1 MGRAYWRSLEERSE
15 SPEFQEKLASEFP
28 QLAEALQD
36 PKTRRDFL
44 KVMAASLGMM
54 GLASCRWP
62 KETILPFAGRP
73 EGRIPGVPQQFAT
86 AMSLFG
92 NVLGLL
98 VTSFDGR
105 PTKVEGNPLH
115 PESQGGAHMWA
126 QAAVLE
132 LYDPDRSQVV
142 VQREAGQRVVSSW
155 ENFKGW
161 FGPVLQELARGRGQ
175 GLWVLGDGIPSPTR
189 KRLQEQL
196 SVKFPQVRWVEW
208 DPLARGNEERGL
220 ELATARSASSHL
232 CLEQARVVVDI
243 ADDLFLKHPQGVA
256 NARGYAQGRRDLND
270 PLRLYVAEP
279 VPTITGAVADWR
291 LAARPERLSL
301 LVLGLAHELVRQGL
315 LLPISLP
322 PLPALSEEEAAWV
335 KAAARDLRKA
345 GNKGLFVVGP
355 NLPPAAHA
363 LGFVI
368 NRFLGAVGSTVRYF
382 PSHNF
387 AGELPEL
394 RSALEEGKVRL
405 LLVLGGNPAVSA
417 VPELAPEVS
426 FPKAGAV
433 VRLGL
438 YEDETSRLAHWHIPQ
453 AHFLESWGDLVS
465 QSGIYSVV
473 QPLIAPLFGGK
484 TAEEILSLMLEGERD
499 AYELV
504 RETFQ
509 VKGGDEVGWRR
520 TLHDGLAP
528 NTGYEPL
535 KLEVA
540 KTEWI
545 GQLAAFEGNR
555 LSAWVVPDAKLLD
568 GRFANNAWLQ
578 ELPEPITKLT
588 WGNALLVNPETA
600 AQYRLRTGDLV
611 RLRVVGG
618 EIVVPAFILPGV
630 AANTVGLVSGY
641 GRRGAGRV
649 GDGVGSDV
657 AAFLGV
663 SGTHAVVSLE
673 PTGARGEVVSTQDQQ
688 AIDHL
693 GLEAL
698 GHRLG
703 ELIRQVT
710 PKNPE
715 VPGAGSARPPM
726 PWEERPFTG
735 EYQWAM
741 VVDLA
746 ACIGCGACVVA
757 CQAENNIPV
766 VGAKQVARGRQMHW
780 LRIDR
785 YFSGPPEKPEFAF
798 QPVMCQHCENAPCE
812 QVCPVA
818 ATVHSEE
825 GLNQMV
831 YNRCVGTRYCSNN
844 CPYKVRRFNYFNYF
858 KQVSE
863 LRKLAF
869 NPEVT
874 IRGRGVMEK
883 CSFCIQRIEA
893 AKISARNQGRALRDG
908 DVVPACAQTC
918 PAQAISFGNQ
928 ADPDSQVARW
938 QKDKRAYQILTE
950 LNTRP
955 RVTYLA
961 QVRNAPEEA

>member
-1 MGRAYWRSLEERSE
+1 MGRAYWRSLEELSG
-15 SPEFQEKLASEFP
+15 SPEFQERLAREFP
-28 QLAEALQD
+28 QLAEALGD
-36 PKTRRDFL
+36 PRTRRDFL
-44 KVMAASLGMM
+44 KIMAASLGMM
-54 GLASCRWP
+54 GLANCRWP
-62 KETILPFAGRP
+62 KENILPFAGRP

-86 AMSLFG
+86 AMALFG

-115 PESQGGAHMWA
+115 PESLGGAHMWA

-132 LYDPDRSQVV
+132 LYDPDRSQAV
-142 VQREAGQRVVSSW
+142 VQRAAGQRVVSSW

-161 FGPVLQELARGRGQ
+161 FRSILQELARGHGQ
-175 GLWVLGDGIPSPTR
+175 GLWVLGDGVPSPTR
-189 KRLQEQL
+189 QRLQKQL
-196 SVKFPQVRWVEW
+196 ATRLPNARWLEW
-208 DPLARGNEERGL
+208 DPLARRNEERGL
-220 ELATARSASSHL
+220 ELATARRALPHL
-232 CLEQARVVVDI
+232 CLEQAKIVVNI
-243 ADDLFLKHPQGVA
+243 ADDLFLRHPQAVA
-256 NARGYAQGRRDLND
+256 NARGYAQARRNLKD

-291 LAARPERLSL
+291 LAVAPERLTL
-301 LVLGLAHELVRQGL
+301 LLLGLAHELVNQGL
-315 LLPISLP
+315 SLPLSLP
-322 PLPALSEEEAAWV
+322 PQPALREGEGAWV

-345 GNKGLFVVGP
+345 GFEGLFVVGP

-368 NRFLGAVGSTVRYF
+368 NRALGAVGSTVRYF
-382 PSHNF
+382 PAHSF
-387 AGELPEL
+387 PGELAEL
-394 RSALEEGKVRL
+394 RLALEEEEVRL

-417 VPELAPEVS
+417 GPELAPDVS

-465 QSGIYSVV
+465 LSGIYSVV
-473 QPLIAPLFGGK
+473 QPLIAPLFDGK
-484 TAEEILSLMLEGERD
+484 TAEELVGLMLEEERD

-504 RETFQ
+504 RETFRAR
-509 VKGGDEVGWRR
+509 GGDEALWRR

-528 NTGYEPL
+528 DVGYEPL
-535 KLEVA
+535 ALDIA

-545 GQLAAFEGNR
+545 GQLAPLGGDG
-555 LSAWVVPDAKLLD
+555 LSAWVVPDAKVLD
-568 GRFANNAWLQ
+568 GRYANNAWLQ

-588 WGNALLVNPETA
+588 WGNALLLNPETA
-600 AQYRLRTGDLV
+600 AQHHLRTGDLA
-611 RLRVVGG
+611 RLRLAGG
-618 EIVVPAFILPGV
+618 EIVAPAFLLPGV
-630 AANTVGLVSGY
+630 AAHTVGLVAGY
-641 GRRGAGRV
+641 GRKAAGRV
-649 GDGVGSDV
+649 GDGVGSNV

-663 SGTHAVVSLE
+663 SGAFSVVALE
-673 PTGARGEVVSTQDQQ
+673 PTGGRGEVISTQDQQ
-688 AIDHL
+688 AIDSV

-710 PKNPE
+710 PAKPE
-715 VPGAGSARPPM
+715 LEKTGPPRPPM

-735 EYQWAM
+735 EHQWAM

-746 ACIGCGACVVA
+746 ACIGCGACVIA

-780 LRIDR
+780 IRIDR
-785 YFSGPPEKPEFAF
+785 YFSGPPENPEFAF

-863 LRKLAF
+863 LQKLAF

-918 PAQAISFGNQ
+918 PTQAISFGNQ
-928 ADPDSQVARW
+928 ADSGSQVARW
-938 QKDKRAYQILTE
+938 QSDKRAYQILTE

-961 QVRNAPEEA
+961 RVKNVPEEA